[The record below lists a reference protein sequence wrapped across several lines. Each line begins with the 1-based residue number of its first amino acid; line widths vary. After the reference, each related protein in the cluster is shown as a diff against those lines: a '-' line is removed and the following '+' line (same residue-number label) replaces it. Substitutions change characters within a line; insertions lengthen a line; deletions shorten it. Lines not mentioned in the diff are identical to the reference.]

1 MSHLGHRTTQIIL
14 LYVTPYDTQAS
25 SASAFIA
32 LIVTALIFTSV
43 VTIITISKIMIKEC
57 LQRNP
62 VDDVK
67 NYNAGGR
74 FYTTIF

>member
-1 MSHLGHRTTQIIL
+1 MIL
-14 LYVTPYDTQAS
+14 V
-25 SASAFIA
+25 
-32 LIVTALIFTSV
+32 FTSV

-67 NYNAGGR
+67 NYNADGLI
-74 FYTTIF
+74 YTTIF